1 MRTLFLLLLVS
12 NVVSAQS
19 EEKNPVADS
28 VKVYEFFDVEK
39 RPFFPGGEAE
49 MLKFIAEN
57 VQYPALARE
66 KDTQGAVL
74 AEMVIEKDGS
84 LSNMKIVRGIGDGCD
99 DEVLRVLSLM
109 PKWTPGEKG
118 DKIVRVRQVVP
129 VRFKLEGKKPKKKK
143 N

>member
-1 MRTLFLLLLVS
+1 
-12 NVVSAQS
+12 
-19 EEKNPVADS
+19 
-28 VKVYEFFDVEK
+28 
-39 RPFFPGGEAE
+39 

-66 KDTQGAVL
+66 KDTQGTVL

-118 DKIVRVRQVVP
+118 SKIVRVRQVVP
-129 VRFKLEGKKPKKKK
+129 VRFKLEGKRPKKKK